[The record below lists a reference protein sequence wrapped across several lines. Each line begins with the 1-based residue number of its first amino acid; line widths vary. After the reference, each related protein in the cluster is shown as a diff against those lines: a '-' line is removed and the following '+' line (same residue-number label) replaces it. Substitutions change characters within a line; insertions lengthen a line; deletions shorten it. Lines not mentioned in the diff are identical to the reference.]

1 MYNTTTSTP
10 LSITATVDSPIM
22 EKMNYG
28 FDAINS
34 PGLESLNHRSME
46 TPYYSKKPRTMP
58 FEPEN
63 ILEIAYVLQDTYNSI
78 FKSTRDFLNLPKTYL
93 SSSDRTL
100 SFEKIMWDKYTIQLD
115 HELSVQVSFIDGLW
129 KGYYEDL
136 GIFVAAPDVGQ
147 CKNDFQEEFCMLWE
161 EYANETDDGLTLDA
175 QKLKYK
181 LLDLAKG
188 VAIEDQD

>member
-1 MYNTTTSTP
+1 MYNTATSTP

-136 GIFVAAPDVGQ
+136 GIFVVAPDVGQ

-175 QKLKYK
+175 QRLKYK

>member
-93 SSSDRTL
+93 SNSDRTL

-136 GIFVAAPDVGQ
+136 GIFVVAPDVGQ

>member
-1 MYNTTTSTP
+1 MYNTATSTP

-28 FDAINS
+28 FNAINS

-63 ILEIAYVLQDTYNSI
+63 IIEIAYVLQDTYNSI

-136 GIFVAAPDVGQ
+136 GIFVVAPDVGQ

-175 QKLKYK
+175 QRLKYK